1 MLPPDVIEGAFLDA
15 CRAELTAIKPGNVHV
30 HASGH
35 DMVVAQFEHAAEAAA
50 PFVAAVELGV
60 GERIRRAVEASM
72 DAAGCN
78 TNLGIL
84 LLCAP
89 LAKAATLPLV
99 GRRGQGSGE
108 SRHPETR
115 RPPLPASPTKGEAK
129 RWPRLRSS
137 LAAVLDS
144 LDVSDAAEVFRAISA
159 ANPGGL
165 GRAAEAD
172 VAGPA
177 TMSLRQAMALAADRD
192 RIAKAYVDVCEDI
205 FGFAL
210 PVLALARAG
219 LPTSELAV
227 TALHMRLLAA
237 FPDSHIARKY
247 GMAIA
252 DNVRSEAAEFVH
264 LIQPTLATG
273 AVDELLRFD
282 RSLKERRL
290 NPGTTA
296 DFVVATLFAE
306 QLDSR
311 LRSAKNAT

>member
-15 CRAELTAIKPGNVHV
+15 CRAELTALKPGNVHV
-30 HASGH
+30 HAGGH

-84 LLCAP
+84 LLCVP
-89 LAKAATLPLV
+89 LAKAAAPPTTTSDHVAQGRAEWTLL
-99 GRRGQGSGE
+99 RLALGS
-108 SRHPETR
+108 
-115 RPPLPASPTKGEAK
+115 
-129 RWPRLRSS
+129 
-137 LAAVLDS
+137 VLDG
-144 LDVSDAAEVFRAISA
+144 LDLGDAADVFRAITI

-177 TMSLRQAMALAADRD
+177 TMSLRQAMVLAADRD
-192 RIAKAYVDVCEDI
+192 RIAKAYVDVFEDV
-205 FGFAL
+205 FAFAL
-210 PVLALARAG
+210 PTLTQARAT

-237 FPDSHIARKY
+237 FPDSHITRKY
-247 GMAIA
+247 GVIVAE
-252 DNVRSEAAEFVH
+252 NVRSEAAEFVH
-264 LIQPTLATG
+264 LIQPRLATG
-273 AVDELLRFD
+273 AVDEFLRFD
-282 RSLKERRL
+282 RSLKERQL

-306 QLDSR
+306 QLDRR